1 MKRVIR
7 SGERR
12 EFRSGAGRAG
22 PSVADMFDS
31 AITWFTPERRARI
44 IFPIEIALGA
54 WLALAVLLNQQW
66 FGGILQGLINVGIAL
81 AMGAGVALHRV
92 RPDLAQAGLI
102 VAVVGLLFAALFG
115 ASSTPLALL
124 GAAVIVFGGA
134 AYGSPLARRVSLAIS
149 ILAAAGILMG
159 ILFGGGYGVGI
170 SMGSILRDFGALLI
184 WPIIALLPW
193 VLGELVRSIRNRRA
207 LSETVTVV
215 STQRDAALTRA
226 DLEAERT
233 RVARDVHDIV
243 AHSLTVVIA
252 QADGARYATAGDSP
266 AAADAF
272 ETIAQTARDA
282 LADVRVLLTEL
293 RHTQE
298 AGPQPGL
305 ADLDA
310 LLQSM
315 RESGLALEVREFGHR
330 GRLTESRELALYR
343 IVQESLTNALRH
355 GDGAATLELE
365 WGEQAVDLVVTN
377 GASAET
383 PEVKEGGHG
392 IDGMRE
398 RASLA
403 GGELSVHEGAVFR
416 VRARLP
422 LEARAAEAVGTEP
435 GGASPVT
442 SMPGADDQAA
452 EQATAV
458 GASA

>member
-7 SGERR
+7 SSEPR
-12 EFRSGAGRAG
+12 EFCSAAGRA
-22 PSVADMFDS
+22 PRTVADMFDRL
-31 AITWFTPERRARI
+31 ITWLTPERRARI
-44 IFPIEIALGA
+44 LFPVEIAFGA

-66 FGGILQGLINVGIAL
+66 WGGFAHAVINGVIAVAFGAAI
-81 AMGAGVALHRV
+81 ALHRV
-92 RPDLAQAGLI
+92 RPGIAVAALTTGAL
-102 VAVVGLLFAALFG
+102 AVVITLYFGAGPNNGFGYLAAAIVLFG
-115 ASSTPLALL
+115 TS
-124 GAAVIVFGGA
+124 
-134 AYGSPLARRVSLAIS
+134 AYGSTATRWVG
-149 ILAAAGILMG
+149 LAASVFAAIAVFVIIVVSSGTYSGVTIGYIALQWLIL
-159 ILFGGGYGVGI
+159 LV
-170 SMGSILRDFGALLI
+170 
-184 WPIIALLPW
+184 WPIIAMLPW
-193 VLGELVRSIRNRRA
+193 VLGELVRSIRNRRQ
-207 LSETVTVV
+207 LSATVATV
-215 STQRDAALTRA
+215 STQRDAALTRV

-282 LADVRVLLTEL
+282 LGDVRVLLTEL

-315 RESGLALEVREFGHR
+315 RDSGLALEVREFGDR
-330 GRLTESRELALYR
+330 GRLSETRELALYR

-365 WGEQAVDLVVTN
+365 WGEQAVDLVVIN
-377 GASAET
+377 NAAAET
-383 PEVKEGGHG
+383 PESKEGGHG

-422 LEARAAEAVGTEP
+422 LEVELAGVLA
-435 GGASPVT
+435 
-442 SMPGADDQAA
+442 
-452 EQATAV
+452 
-458 GASA
+458 

>member
-7 SGERR
+7 SGEPR
-12 EFRSGAGRAG
+12 EFCSAAGRA
-22 PSVADMFDS
+22 PRTVADMFDRL
-31 AITWFTPERRARI
+31 ITWLTPERRARI
-44 IFPIEIALGA
+44 LFPVEIALGA

-66 FGGILQGLINVGIAL
+66 WGGVLHAIINVGIAL
-81 AMGAGVALHRV
+81 AVGAGVALHRV
-92 RPDLAQAGLI
+92 RADLALAGLLI
-102 VAVVGLLFAALFG
+102 SVVGLLASAFFG
-115 ASSTPLALL
+115 ASTSPLAIL

-134 AYGSPLARRVSLAIS
+134 AYGSPVVRRISLIASVI
-149 ILAAAGILMG
+149 AAAGIVVA
-159 ILFGGGYGVGI
+159 ILFGGGSPVGL
-170 SMGSILRDFGALLI
+170 SLGSVLRDTVAMMI
-184 WPIIALLPW
+184 WPLLTLLPW
-193 VLGELVRSIRNRRA
+193 VLGELVRSIRNRRQ
-207 LSETVTVV
+207 LSATVATV

-282 LADVRVLLTEL
+282 LGDVRVLLTEL

-315 RESGLALEVREFGHR
+315 RDSGLALDVREFGDR
-330 GRLTESRELALYR
+330 GRLSETRELALYR

-365 WGEQAVDLVVTN
+365 WGEQALDLVVTN
-377 GASAET
+377 TAAAET
-383 PEVKEGGHG
+383 PESKEGGHG

-403 GGELSVHEGAVFR
+403 AGELSVHEGAVFR

-422 LEARAAEAVGTEP
+422 LEVELAGVPA
-435 GGASPVT
+435 
-442 SMPGADDQAA
+442 
-452 EQATAV
+452 
-458 GASA
+458 

>member
-1 MKRVIR
+1 
-7 SGERR
+7 
-12 EFRSGAGRAG
+12 
-22 PSVADMFDS
+22 MFDQL
-31 AITWFTPERRARI
+31 ITWFTPERRARFA
-44 IFPIEIALGA
+44 FPAEIALA
-54 WLALAVLLNQQW
+54 AFITLALMLDQTWRSGFLAAVMTFSVAVLL
-66 FGGILQGLINVGIAL
+66 GLG
-81 AMGAGVALHRV
+81 MALHRV
-92 RPDLAQAGLI
+92 RPEIALASLVAGGSTGVFATLFFGPPINGFVYVAAAI
-102 VAVVGLLFAALFG
+102 VMFG
-115 ASSTPLALL
+115 A
-124 GAAVIVFGGA
+124 A
-134 AYGSPLARRVSLAIS
+134 AYGSLGVRWVALAVSG
-149 ILAAAGILMG
+149 LAALVVFVTGIASSGVFYGLDLADVARQATFVLMTSA
-159 ILFGGGYGVGI
+159 FAFV
-170 SMGSILRDFGALLI
+170 
-184 WPIIALLPW
+184 PW
-193 VLGELVRSIRNRRA
+193 LLGELVRSIRNRRA
-207 LSETVTVV
+207 LSATVTAV

-282 LADVRVLLTEL
+282 LGDVRVLLTEL

-305 ADLDA
+305 DDVDA
-310 LLQSM
+310 LLESM
-315 RESGLALEVREFGHR
+315 RDSGLSLELREFGER
-330 GRLTESRELALYR
+330 GRLTEARELALYR

-365 WGEQAVDLVVTN
+365 WGEQAVDVVVTN
-377 GASAET
+377 AVVTNAPREET
-383 PEVKEGGHG
+383 PESKDRGHG

-422 LEARAAEAVGTEP
+422 LEAAPELAEAL
-435 GGASPVT
+435 A
-442 SMPGADDQAA
+442 
-452 EQATAV
+452 
-458 GASA
+458 